1 MNDSELDRRAFE
13 IELDLGDL
21 MEELWETHP
30 EIADKLAPILEKVQ
44 DLQLEAREEEEEGH
58 DYPTI

>member
-1 MNDSELDRRAFE
+1 MNDEERDRWAFE

-21 MEELWETHP
+21 MEELWDTHP

-44 DLQLEAREEEEEGH
+44 NLQLEVREEEEGH
-58 DYPTI
+58 DCQTG